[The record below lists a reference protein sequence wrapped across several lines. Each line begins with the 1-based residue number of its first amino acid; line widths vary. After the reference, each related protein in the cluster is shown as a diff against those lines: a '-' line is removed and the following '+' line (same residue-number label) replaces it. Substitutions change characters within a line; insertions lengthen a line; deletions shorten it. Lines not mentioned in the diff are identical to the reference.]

1 MSVSERIKKYFNK
14 SYFVKLIGED
24 KTEQKF
30 KIQPWS
36 KSYELK
42 IKLSQKYFINY
53 KNIRLFFCNI
63 EMLDNNT
70 MLDYKVIDVKSKL
83 N

>member
-14 SYFVKLIGED
+14 SYYVKLIGED
-24 KTEQKF
+24 NTEQKF
-30 KIQPWS
+30 KIQPWT

-83 N
+83 I